1 MASENTV
8 SPMDTQETAPL
19 VGAVLLSAYT
29 YFLQKFANW
38 NEADDI
44 NNKQDYLEPVI
55 GKNVWA
61 KN

>member
-19 VGAVLLSAYT
+19 VGAVSLPAYT
-29 YFLQKFANW
+29 RFLQKFAHQ

-44 NNKQDYLEPVI
+44 NNKEDYLEPVI
-55 GKNVWA
+55 GKNIRA